1 MSKLSNTS
9 QQPRSQNQFRRSRRR
24 RSGVAAVV
32 SQLGPALRE
41 EKYLEDRRKNIW
53 RIFEKYCV
61 GRAGS
66 AAAAVSQVRPAERSL
81 ECRQLCAA
89 PSLSRLDIHNVV
101 IFKHEGLYINNI
113 KR

>member
-24 RSGVAAVV
+24 RSGGAAVV

-41 EKYLEDRRKNIW
+41 EKYLEDRPKNIW

-61 GRAGS
+61 GSGGIRGGS
-66 AAAAVSQVRPAERSL
+66 CVPGKTNGAEFRVPPSVRRS
-81 ECRQLCAA
+81 EPQ
-89 PSLSRLDIHNVV
+89 
-101 IFKHEGLYINNI
+101 
-113 KR
+113 

>member
-41 EKYLEDRRKNIW
+41 EKYLEDRPKNIW

-61 GRAGS
+61 GRA

-81 ECRQLCAA
+81 ECRQVCAA

-101 IFKHEGLYINNI
+101 IFKHEGLYFNNI
-113 KR
+113 RG